1 MVACQE
7 VTPLRSRLR
16 RARDWRQ
23 RGDPQMAF
31 QNILARTEGA
41 VGVITLNRP
50 AALNALNNALLKEL
64 IEALEGWDADDRV
77 RVIILTGSERAFA
90 AGADIKEMAPQSY
103 MDMYKSNFFAAA
115 ADRIAAVRKPIIA
128 AVAGYALG
136 GGCELAMLC
145 DFIFGA
151 GNAKFGQPEINL
163 GVMPGIGG
171 TQRLT
176 RFVGKSKAMEMCL
189 TGRQMDAA
197 EAERSGLV
205 SRVVPL
211 ADLAGEAMKAAVII
225 AERSLPIVM
234 MTKEALNRAYE
245 TSLAEGVRFERRLFH
260 AMFATE
266 DQKEGMAAFS
276 EKRKPKFSDR

>member
-1 MVACQE
+1 
-7 VTPLRSRLR
+7 
-16 RARDWRQ
+16 
-23 RGDPQMAF
+23 MAF

-145 DFIFGA
+145 DFILA
-151 GNAKFGQPEINL
+151 ADNAKFGQPEINL

-189 TGRQMDAA
+189 TGRMMDAS

-205 SRVVPL
+205 SRVVLL

-245 TSLAEGVRFERRLFH
+245 TSLAEGVHFERRLFH